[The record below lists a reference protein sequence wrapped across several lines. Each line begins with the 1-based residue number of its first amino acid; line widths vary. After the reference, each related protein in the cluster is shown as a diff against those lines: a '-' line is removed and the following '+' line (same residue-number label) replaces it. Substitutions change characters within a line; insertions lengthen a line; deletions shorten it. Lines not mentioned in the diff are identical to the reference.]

1 MFFVKKKPTPLDLEI
16 DRITELLGDLD
27 PLDDD
32 AKKALHYL
40 SQLTEIRDRINPKS
54 KMKVSGDAV
63 VGALAS
69 IAGIVL
75 ILYREEL
82 HPVNS
87 KALGFVKK
95 PR

>member
-1 MFFVKKKPTPLDLEI
+1 MLFIKKKPTPLDTEIGRVSRLLE
-16 DRITELLGDLD
+16 DLD

-40 SQLTEIRDRINPKS
+40 SQLTEVRDRINPPS
-54 KMKVSGDAV
+54 RFKVSGDAV

-69 IAGIVL
+69 LAGIIL

-95 PR
+95 PH